1 MIVDGHAEL
10 EILYECWLSIL
21 ANVSPFVKAVS
32 MVTSNK
38 LMHLFK
44 LLSRPRFLF
53 ANERNHRYIFFL
65 LNVRSSFP
73 AFPSLR
79 VQRAIGPCAEFL
91 ILLLFCT
98 GIQQL
103 HPVPVRGQLPADL
116 RHDPLPRG
124 ILEPRPHRSLL
135 SSAQASRHR

>member
-21 ANVSPFVKAVS
+21 ANVSPFVKAVG

-65 LNVRSSFP
+65 LNVP
-73 AFPSLR
+73 P
-79 VQRAIGPCAEFL
+79 P
-91 ILLLFCT
+91 
-98 GIQQL
+98 
-103 HPVPVRGQLPADL
+103 
-116 RHDPLPRG
+116 PLPF
-124 ILEPRPHRSLL
+124 
-135 SSAQASRHR
+135 SRRLWARF

>member
-21 ANVSPFVKAVS
+21 ANVSPFVKAVG

-65 LNVRSSFP
+65 LNVPPPLPSFP
-73 AFPSLR
+73 TRL
-79 VQRAIGPCAEFL
+79 CARF
-91 ILLLFCT
+91 
-98 GIQQL
+98 
-103 HPVPVRGQLPADL
+103 
-116 RHDPLPRG
+116 
-124 ILEPRPHRSLL
+124 
-135 SSAQASRHR
+135 

>member
-21 ANVSPFVKAVS
+21 ANVSPFVKAVG

-65 LNVRSSFP
+65 LNVRYHHFPLFP
-73 AFPSLR
+73 AGS
-79 VQRAIGPCAEFL
+79 
-91 ILLLFCT
+91 
-98 GIQQL
+98 
-103 HPVPVRGQLPADL
+103 VP
-116 RHDPLPRG
+116 
-124 ILEPRPHRSLL
+124 
-135 SSAQASRHR
+135 ASNRFFE